1 MEGVTGP
8 CLTMS
13 LTLDVT
19 RLGVPI
25 QGDGNDRHTV
35 SPSRYLI
42 AMPPERSTRAGILPS
57 SPRLDGGSRDAEI
70 GFEPWSFSFYA
81 SDFND
86 NPKHFETCFRTLKAF
101 NVCTSKQYNSSGL
114 AHYQSLLAL
123 SQHSLTMCFRFTTPF
138 SELIKCDK
146 KAIALEILYDV
157 MKLRRAKQ
165 WQKVLE
171 ELMMLFVE
179 LCVELRKNVH
189 FRKVIYQYKNISV
202 MENTASLE
210 QVIRYYLT
218 LIKNR
223 TEEAQRESKTAVMD
237 IEDLDVLETPESLML
252 NAVSFEGSQ
261 DRSARTI
268 LMPWLKFLWDGYR
281 LVLDLLRS
289 SAKLE
294 HLYHEIA
301 NDTYEFC
308 IKYGR
313 KAEFRKLSELLRIH
327 TQKVQNQTQTNAP
340 NLVNLNNPETQILH
354 FETRLRQ
361 LDCAMELEMYNE
373 AFKAVE
379 DIWGFILMS
388 KKVSSPVLLTN
399 YYSKSAELFLRC
411 GCHLYHAAALHKV
424 MFLYRDHKK
433 NITREE
439 LSTLGSRVLCAT
451 LAIPLPNSKL
461 NSDKFLLS
469 GEYNMIKQ
477 KTLAGLLGLFQ
488 VPTRQ
493 SLIHDLVRHK
503 VQTMVPSELADL
515 YQVLEA
521 DFQPLTLWERSQPA
535 LGLIQ
540 NTPELNVYS
549 SQLHEVIVSK
559 TVLQL
564 SQVYQT
570 IRFEEL
576 MKLCPFMDS
585 ISLERCVIELIHNL
599 ELPIRLNHRLQAIMF
614 DEFTD
619 LGISQCDY
627 GGQLVSQ
634 STHVNAPDKLSR
646 QLTVFAQV
654 MQQITEML
662 DENQSMPSYRRALV
676 KEYRNNKERFHKELL
691 ERRDYIEYRKEEVE
705 RIHRE
710 RDQYF
715 MDEEARRQAEY
726 EQRLQHEERN
736 LLKEAEER
744 ERRKTEDEQARLK
757 RRIARGNYNLL
768 MEHKI
773 GVKMELTEEQL
784 DQFDADKI
792 LEKKAL
798 EVKKKRKEAA
808 EKAKALAKK
817 LDYFVRAVRLEEI
830 PLLQAAIEPEAR
842 TARELYERS
851 VTELEEH
858 SKAEHAR
865 QLKERNRLIRMK
877 PDIQRIVTKLKEA
890 RDTRYK
896 TRLAEW
902 EEQCDRVRA
911 QRLAERKA
919 KQEAE
924 EAAEAERRAREEE
937 EARKAAEAIAEIERA
952 KQEKSVGVLV
962 VSQSTYTY
970 HTTKGSL
977 MPHRPSHGVASRKQF
992 EICCI
997 QQGGFQ
1003 LRSCGDAE
1011 AAAAGY
1017 AGVDIVLNDRTETLI
1032 AASVRFVWQHLV
1044 TSDAVD
1050 VTYMCERSG
1059 GQQQNPSS
1067 MAASHFDK
1075 TPRRGP
1081 GDFGSQS
1088 GSFSSWSNRSP
1099 QKKYQEIALVRALAI
1114 VEPAMR
1120 DPASVTRTFPPS
1132 SIAQF
1137 VTEAHKPSHQGT
1149 FQSSRLEGLQN
1160 PCCRR
1165 DKEQDALRRSNII
1178 FRYMLFTCKLTS
1190 RAAECAIFDML
1201 FVNQEEV
1208 LKAVGS
1214 STYLGSCFSPE
1225 GNVSTEFSALIWK
1238 ARTFANLLHWWR
1250 QKGIVGS
1257 QGSCVPGY
1265 NKRCIVRLR
1274 NIWVLIMMR
1283 MVGRKFGTNASNAL
1297 YAITTCQHAFGA
1309 IDDAMLPWAL
1319 TSIGILT
1326 PAAKRFSNHKN
1337 NKAFV
1342 YAGPTN
1348 QLCDVHASTHVDNT
1362 EDAASVDLRD
1372 RLKKVNNGTPSTKR
1386 GCCAMSLLPAS
1397 SSSKFCGC
1405 NNFTHLFSLLFCS
1418 RLCTLRVDVE
1428 ATKHWLFDWQFPL
1441 NDKTYF
1447 DVSFLGDSAKACVVH
1462 GENEPEDIAR
1472 GDAKKDFS
1480 TQISSTVLIAPSE
1493 IDSEGIDVLRM
1504 IWCNFSL
1511 INRISF
1517 QILYVAYPRQI
1528 LVYANEVFY
1537 SGPAAER
1544 KEQNRP
1550 GKLGRKPR
1558 PCVSVREFTD
1568 SRIDTQDRGF
1578 RPSFPGIRLTIGV
1591 IHHKAVIVITV
1602 VVDTHLDYLSSL
1614 QQAPPIHDNLI
1625 QRIMTARHTH
1635 NCIHYS
1641 LPSLRINCTSQ
1652 PNHLKHDVR
1661 YGAVQKPK
1669 YGSAMMT
1676 QHCHPQF
1683 DSTPATNPFRLSTV
1697 PFRPLGP
1704 LPANTN
1710 KPMLN
1715 SQCKLMIMPARS
1727 YYPPVVN
1734 EHYYYLTI
1742 CECRVHTKGRD
1753 DFGQFTQKQLHLF
1766 LLFEDENDVCMLHID
1781 KAFLNYLK
1789 TGVQKT
1795 LIIPNGQFRFEDG
1808 ELVLSDNEP
1817 NLEGKGESEDAS
1829 NSRKSRRKQT
1839 FERRNI
1845 KKVREDALSEEAKAA
1860 QKAEMERRKRLG
1872 KDHID
1877 HTKFSNIEF
1886 LLNDGLASADSCVPV
1901 EVGENNVPLLSREVE
1916 ADETSAKRLK
1926 TAAPECLTQMD
1937 GSLDS
1942 RLSEVVIKPEDE
1954 TCRMN
1959 VTDDCT
1965 VEELVGAEESST
1977 DVSNTKPCDSTHR
1990 SASLSSSASANLF
2003 GSWRAGQS
2011 RDDAILLGDSDD
2023 EQEKHMASD
2032 VIELSDG
2039 EEEPEEPEV
2048 ETEICELQDAAN
2060 LMDERGRVVLNP
2072 NRDSETECEICLPP
2086 QIARVIKPH
2095 QVSGIRFLYDNVI
2108 ENQQRFETTDGFGCI
2123 LAHSMGLGK
2132 TIQIIGFLDTI
2143 FRYCNVK
2150 RVLVIVPINTIQNW
2164 QAEFELWLPT
2174 DKLKQSRLWS
2184 KVTSDSVAVTTADTN
2199 TVMSSGEVTEESTYD
2214 QHTFSE
2220 LFSEHR
2226 GQVDGTTEKLMEQSF
2241 GSTETMPPCK
2251 SEEFEKQN
2259 DIEQRGNLR
2268 SFKLFVVRD
2277 VVKTMTQRHQIV
2289 NQWFEEGGVLL
2300 LGYEMFRLL
2309 LNQKRGVTKAE
2320 IRAFSRRKKKTICL
2334 DLIEEERREKM
2345 LADFHAAL
2353 IDPGPQLVI
2362 CDEGHRIKNSE
2373 ASISKALKAIKTR
2386 RRVVLTGY
2394 PLQNNL
2400 MEYWCMV
2407 DFVRPSYLGTKQE
2420 FTNMFQR
2427 PIENG
2432 QCIDSTPEDR
2442 KVMQGRAHV
2451 LHDLL
2456 SGFVQRRSHVVLK
2469 ASLPPKTE
2477 IVLLIKLSPLQRTLY
2492 AAFMKSLNSSGP
2504 LGWAQVNTL
2513 KTYAMCC
2520 KIWNHPDILWRAME
2534 EHKEAMDF
2542 DIEDPSSN
2550 SASSTA
2556 YSNRS
2561 LTRSATTSAL
2571 SRRSSSQLSL
2581 SSSEQSTAAEK
2592 SPAET
2597 PPASSTLNWPPYATV
2612 QRSPNTAFTPPNPFF
2627 PTLPHSLPNRLTS
2640 PPSVPAY
2647 LYNQTQQNA
2656 PTVPPPGTYDW
2667 ASDADLWGPDYKP
2680 GNVEHS
2686 GKIILFLSL
2695 LEGCVLAGD
2704 KILVFTQSLYT
2715 LDLLERILR
2724 RLPLPVQKLSE
2735 AATSSACD
2743 GQPDAPVSKFECT
2756 EDCDTDAKMYAA
2768 SECRSI
2774 KATVTGPDESSE
2786 SANSVSLPETDHPME
2801 PVSTKNRDICEE
2813 QANSLDDSQFLE
2825 SVLGHSGP
2833 VVSDEPTPSGVSEA
2847 TEHQQTTQRE
2857 PLSMTFEQVKEEE
2870 QPEETLRSLHYRL
2883 ASRLGRS
2890 NKPSVWTKNVHYF

>member
-1 MEGVTGP
+1 MVMAENT
-8 CLTMS
+8 CE
-13 LTLDVT
+13 
-19 RLGVPI
+19 
-25 QGDGNDRHTV
+25 DGNC
-35 SPSRYLI
+35 L
-42 AMPPERSTRAGILPS
+42 
-57 SPRLDGGSRDAEI
+57 
-70 GFEPWSFSFYA
+70 
-81 SDFND
+81 
-86 NPKHFETCFRTLKAF
+86 
-101 NVCTSKQYNSSGL
+101 
-114 AHYQSLLAL
+114 
-123 SQHSLTMCFRFTTPF
+123 
-138 SELIKCDK
+138 
-146 KAIALEILYDV
+146 
-157 MKLRRAKQ
+157 
-165 WQKVLE
+165 
-171 ELMMLFVE
+171 
-179 LCVELRKNVH
+179 
-189 FRKVIYQYKNISV
+189 
-202 MENTASLE
+202 
-210 QVIRYYLT
+210 
-218 LIKNR
+218 
-223 TEEAQRESKTAVMD
+223 
-237 IEDLDVLETPESLML
+237 
-252 NAVSFEGSQ
+252 
-261 DRSARTI
+261 
-268 LMPWLKFLWDGYR
+268 
-281 LVLDLLRS
+281 
-289 SAKLE
+289 
-294 HLYHEIA
+294 
-301 NDTYEFC
+301 
-308 IKYGR
+308 
-313 KAEFRKLSELLRIH
+313 
-327 TQKVQNQTQTNAP
+327 
-340 NLVNLNNPETQILH
+340 
-354 FETRLRQ
+354 
-361 LDCAMELEMYNE
+361 
-373 AFKAVE
+373 
-379 DIWGFILMS
+379 
-388 KKVSSPVLLTN
+388 
-399 YYSKSAELFLRC
+399 
-411 GCHLYHAAALHKV
+411 
-424 MFLYRDHKK
+424 
-433 NITREE
+433 
-439 LSTLGSRVLCAT
+439 
-451 LAIPLPNSKL
+451 
-461 NSDKFLLS
+461 
-469 GEYNMIKQ
+469 
-477 KTLAGLLGLFQ
+477 
-488 VPTRQ
+488 
-493 SLIHDLVRHK
+493 
-503 VQTMVPSELADL
+503 
-515 YQVLEA
+515 
-521 DFQPLTLWERSQPA
+521 
-535 LGLIQ
+535 
-540 NTPELNVYS
+540 
-549 SQLHEVIVSK
+549 
-559 TVLQL
+559 
-564 SQVYQT
+564 
-570 IRFEEL
+570 
-576 MKLCPFMDS
+576 
-585 ISLERCVIELIHNL
+585 
-599 ELPIRLNHRLQAIMF
+599 
-614 DEFTD
+614 
-619 LGISQCDY
+619 
-627 GGQLVSQ
+627 
-634 STHVNAPDKLSR
+634 
-646 QLTVFAQV
+646 
-654 MQQITEML
+654 
-662 DENQSMPSYRRALV
+662 
-676 KEYRNNKERFHKELL
+676 
-691 ERRDYIEYRKEEVE
+691 
-705 RIHRE
+705 
-710 RDQYF
+710 
-715 MDEEARRQAEY
+715 
-726 EQRLQHEERN
+726 
-736 LLKEAEER
+736 
-744 ERRKTEDEQARLK
+744 
-757 RRIARGNYNLL
+757 
-768 MEHKI
+768 
-773 GVKMELTEEQL
+773 
-784 DQFDADKI
+784 
-792 LEKKAL
+792 
-798 EVKKKRKEAA
+798 
-808 EKAKALAKK
+808 
-817 LDYFVRAVRLEEI
+817 
-830 PLLQAAIEPEAR
+830 
-842 TARELYERS
+842 
-851 VTELEEH
+851 
-858 SKAEHAR
+858 
-865 QLKERNRLIRMK
+865 
-877 PDIQRIVTKLKEA
+877 
-890 RDTRYK
+890 
-896 TRLAEW
+896 
-902 EEQCDRVRA
+902 
-911 QRLAERKA
+911 
-919 KQEAE
+919 
-924 EAAEAERRAREEE
+924 
-937 EARKAAEAIAEIERA
+937 
-952 KQEKSVGVLV
+952 
-962 VSQSTYTY
+962 
-970 HTTKGSL
+970 
-977 MPHRPSHGVASRKQF
+977 
-992 EICCI
+992 
-997 QQGGFQ
+997 
-1003 LRSCGDAE
+1003 
-1011 AAAAGY
+1011 
-1017 AGVDIVLNDRTETLI
+1017 DIVK
-1032 AASVRFVWQHLV
+1032 SSHLV
-1044 TSDAVD
+1044 
-1050 VTYMCERSG
+1050 
-1059 GQQQNPSS
+1059 
-1067 MAASHFDK
+1067 
-1075 TPRRGP
+1075 
-1081 GDFGSQS
+1081 
-1088 GSFSSWSNRSP
+1088 
-1099 QKKYQEIALVRALAI
+1099 
-1114 VEPAMR
+1114 
-1120 DPASVTRTFPPS
+1120 
-1132 SIAQF
+1132 
-1137 VTEAHKPSHQGT
+1137 
-1149 FQSSRLEGLQN
+1149 
-1160 PCCRR
+1160 
-1165 DKEQDALRRSNII
+1165 
-1178 FRYMLFTCKLTS
+1178 
-1190 RAAECAIFDML
+1190 
-1201 FVNQEEV
+1201 
-1208 LKAVGS
+1208 
-1214 STYLGSCFSPE
+1214 
-1225 GNVSTEFSALIWK
+1225 
-1238 ARTFANLLHWWR
+1238 
-1250 QKGIVGS
+1250 
-1257 QGSCVPGY
+1257 
-1265 NKRCIVRLR
+1265 
-1274 NIWVLIMMR
+1274 
-1283 MVGRKFGTNASNAL
+1283 
-1297 YAITTCQHAFGA
+1297 
-1309 IDDAMLPWAL
+1309 
-1319 TSIGILT
+1319 
-1326 PAAKRFSNHKN
+1326 
-1337 NKAFV
+1337 
-1342 YAGPTN
+1342 
-1348 QLCDVHASTHVDNT
+1348 
-1362 EDAASVDLRD
+1362 
-1372 RLKKVNNGTPSTKR
+1372 
-1386 GCCAMSLLPAS
+1386 
-1397 SSSKFCGC
+1397 
-1405 NNFTHLFSLLFCS
+1405 
-1418 RLCTLRVDVE
+1418 
-1428 ATKHWLFDWQFPL
+1428 
-1441 NDKTYF
+1441 
-1447 DVSFLGDSAKACVVH
+1447 
-1462 GENEPEDIAR
+1462 
-1472 GDAKKDFS
+1472 
-1480 TQISSTVLIAPSE
+1480 
-1493 IDSEGIDVLRM
+1493 
-1504 IWCNFSL
+1504 
-1511 INRISF
+1511 
-1517 QILYVAYPRQI
+1517 
-1528 LVYANEVFY
+1528 
-1537 SGPAAER
+1537 
-1544 KEQNRP
+1544 
-1550 GKLGRKPR
+1550 
-1558 PCVSVREFTD
+1558 
-1568 SRIDTQDRGF
+1568 
-1578 RPSFPGIRLTIGV
+1578 
-1591 IHHKAVIVITV
+1591 
-1602 VVDTHLDYLSSL
+1602 
-1614 QQAPPIHDNLI
+1614 
-1625 QRIMTARHTH
+1625 
-1635 NCIHYS
+1635 
-1641 LPSLRINCTSQ
+1641 
-1652 PNHLKHDVR
+1652 
-1661 YGAVQKPK
+1661 
-1669 YGSAMMT
+1669 
-1676 QHCHPQF
+1676 
-1683 DSTPATNPFRLSTV
+1683 
-1697 PFRPLGP
+1697 
-1704 LPANTN
+1704 
-1710 KPMLN
+1710 
-1715 SQCKLMIMPARS
+1715 
-1727 YYPPVVN
+1727 
-1734 EHYYYLTI
+1734 
-1742 CECRVHTKGRD
+1742 
-1753 DFGQFTQKQLHLF
+1753 
-1766 LLFEDENDVCMLHID
+1766 
-1781 KAFLNYLK
+1781 
-1789 TGVQKT
+1789 
-1795 LIIPNGQFRFEDG
+1795 PNGQFRFEDG

-2890 NKPSVWTKNVHYF
+2890 NKPSVWTKNVHYFRLDGSTTASEREKLINNFNDPKNPAKLFLVSTRAGCLGVNLIGANRVVVFDASWNPCHDCQAVCRVYRYGQVKPCYIYRLVSDNTMEKKIYDRQVTKQGMSDRVVDELNPSQQFTRSQVELLMSFEDKDMQGISQEDLQNCSDLVEPDPVLSSVLQKHRSWITKTPFTHESLLIDRKDYRLTRVEKRLARQRYEQEKRLSLSYQKAHLFQFQQMQALQHQQLLAAGINPAQLNQSNLFSRTPNILSRGSGFNYRPTYTSGMAAIDAMRQVERQSHTNTDQLQMPSAWASNCKVTRIVATTDLYFPSTVENKTVERKIPKGEVMEVIQTSKGKYLRIVRTGDLFVVKTSSQTPGDADSKADPAAATSSFGNGASASTTPASVSSFATPTCDSRQAALSPPRNSQPELHSQNTDSKTPVEPANPEGVTITSPTSVSCSSADARLRALFSEAGNRSTVCPPTTVNAVHDGSSGDLTKRLPAFSATEPPQTSVSTTPSSIRLHHPTNTSSAYPSIHHMDHAPSTTSSSTSVAHQQPHSESTQNQFPLSSQSTQASKHFEARSRVDAYQHQFDQQYFGQLAHRQQHQQTSSWICPNCRLPATSCTCNSPSGIANDSDKSATRVSAQHPLSPTSFGQQSSCSSFALSSGTNQPASPKQERKEPHNNAFVGSTNYGSVATSQFYSPEAVSRRQQQQQQQQQEYLRAAEEVARQSAAAYLHFNKQQLSSSQGNQHSSITPHQSRSDFNITSSAAHQQSSPVSGNNTNSPVFPSIPPAPNPASMVHDYFAQLTGQPGHQSSLFHPNTPAGNSHPVAAAMQQYLVSNAGGSSLVHSDGSNFYANLSSQRQFESATQSNNYAQGSGATEQQQNRSSMVGQHPQQQQQPYQFPLMQSSSQMPPFDRLQSHRLLPNFRLP